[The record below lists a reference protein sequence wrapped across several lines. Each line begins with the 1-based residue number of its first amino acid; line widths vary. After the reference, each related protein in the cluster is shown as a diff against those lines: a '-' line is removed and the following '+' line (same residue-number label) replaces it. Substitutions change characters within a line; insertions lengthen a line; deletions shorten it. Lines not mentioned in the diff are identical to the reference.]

1 MNFLYHS
8 DQAHIA
14 EEFHFIDAHTIE
26 TARLAHYKINS
37 YNLSLS
43 NKAYQ
48 SSRQELKDIID
59 STLLNYVTPD
69 SVLYNERFFEYEME
83 N

>member
-1 MNFLYHS
+1 MNFLFPS

-26 TARLAHYKINS
+26 IARLAHYKINS
-37 YNLSLS
+37 YRLSLS

-48 SSRQELKDIID
+48 SSRQELKNIID
-59 STLLNYVTPD
+59 TTLLNYVTPD
-69 SVLYNERFFEYEME
+69 MVLYNERFFEYEME